1 VKKAISILLPT
12 LFALYCQAQTF
23 TVLQYSKS
31 EGVPSSEVYEI
42 YQDKKGFIWFATDNG
57 VARFDGSEMK
67 TFHTAHGLSD
77 EVVFGFHEDF
87 KGRLWFRTFSG
98 KLSYYENDSIY
109 TYRHN
114 NLLTHLVGQSIIG
127 SIYIDSLERLWFTT
141 LRAKGLYGSISG
153 EGEPQAVF
161 QKDYEVHYQQ
171 MGPHFILGYKQQR
184 LTKISINNKLY
195 SFQHYSGFCS
205 QLQILSVRWKGRL
218 YFSMC
223 QDLYEFDGENFKY
236 ILSKPS
242 AILSLSKDRD
252 DNLWIGYLSGG
263 TERFSEPD
271 FREGWSPE
279 FLRSASVTKVMQDY
293 GKGFWFSTLEHG
305 VFHVPDFSIANYKLD
320 ETKKIQ
326 QVASSDDQVVIATNE
341 GDVIGFGKEA
351 KQLYTKRFSPPVT
364 DLFITSKK
372 YLWVSA
378 NAATYVMDS
387 SYQLKKQHGL
397 TMTSLSEDNEG
408 FIWGLNGH
416 YISYFS
422 PEGKALRFKLTSH
435 HCRKLIVSDSLLLIP
450 SRTGAN
456 LYSREGDLLST
467 VKALDP
473 FKISGMY
480 PLDKSTL
487 IITTI
492 GNGFVLFDMQNKTLK
507 PFPSQNKFIAS
518 NIYTLVKVN
527 SFFWL
532 GTEKGIVRLQADSLL
547 IGVLSFHVL
556 DKKSGV
562 IGNEITHLRYF
573 PPNVWAFSDQGFSIV
588 PASTKEVADTAPQ
601 FYLKYMTASG
611 NPLPM
616 DKTEPHL
623 SYDQNNIQIAFGY
636 IAFRQHTIY
645 SRYRLS
651 SAQNWNYTEAKSIQF
666 NALAPGSYQ
675 LELQYSNDNIIWM
688 PAFTSTAWII
698 ERPLWQTWYFITG
711 IALVVLLLIFL
722 YFKNQVR
729 LYRKHQL
736 KLIQS
741 EIDAIENER
750 SRIAKDLHDS
760 VGTDFT
766 AIKMTVSQLLK
777 KHHEPKSEEIETQFQ
792 STIHEIKSIIYGLSP
807 PGLERYGLIS
817 AVKNYIAKLNDAI
830 PLRIELKAFGPDVK
844 DPRLNIAVFRVL
856 QELISNS
863 LKHSNAQVITL
874 HISSFDDLLNIV
886 YEDNGKGFSWE
897 LANKGLGLY
906 NIESRIQSVNGQLRF
921 DSGPFGISY
930 TIDIP
935 LKKEH
940 QL

>member
-1 VKKAISILLPT
+1 MKKAILILLP
-12 LFALYCQAQTF
+12 ALLALCCQAQTF

-42 YQDKKGFIWFATDNG
+42 YQDRKGFIWFATDNG

-67 TFHTAHGLSD
+67 TFHTAQGLSD
-77 EVVFGFHEDF
+77 EVVFGFYEDF
-87 KGRLWFRTFSG
+87 KGRLWFRTFSA

-114 NLLTHLVGQSIIG
+114 DLLTGLVGQSIIG
-127 SIYIDSLERLWFTT
+127 PLYIDSLDRLWFTT
-141 LRAKGLYGSISG
+141 LRAKGLFGSISNDG
-153 EGEPQAVF
+153 KPDVHY

-171 MGPHFILGYKQQR
+171 MGSGFILGYKQQR
-184 LTKISINNKLY
+184 LSKISLNNKLY
-195 SFQHYSGFCS
+195 SFEHYSVFCS
-205 QLQILSVRWKGRL
+205 QLQVLGVQWKGRL

-236 ILSKPS
+236 ILSKPNP
-242 AILSLSKDRD
+242 ILSLSKDRD

-271 FREGWSPE
+271 FRKSWSPE
-279 FLRSASVTKVMQDY
+279 FLRSASVTKVLQDQ

-305 VFHVPDFSIANYKLD
+305 VFQVPDFSISNYKLD
-320 ETKKIQ
+320 ESKKIQ
-326 QVASSDDQVVIATNE
+326 QVTSSADQVIIATNE
-341 GDVIGFGKEA
+341 GEVIGFDKNA
-351 KQLYTKRFSPPVT
+351 NRLYTKHYSPPIT
-364 DLFITSKK
+364 DLFLASNKD
-372 YLWVSA
+372 LWISA
-378 NAATYVMDS
+378 NGYTYLMDS
-387 SYQLKKQHGL
+387 THQLKKQHIL
-397 TMTSLSEDNEG
+397 SLSSLSEDKKG

-416 YISYFS
+416 YISYYTS
-422 PEGKALRFKLTSH
+422 EGKVLWYKITSH
-435 HCRKLIVSDSLLLIP
+435 HCRQLIASDSVLFIP
-450 SRTGAN
+450 SRTGLN
-456 LYSREGDLLST
+456 IYSREGVLLNA
-467 VKALDP
+467 VKALDN

-480 PLDKSTL
+480 PLDESTL

-492 GNGFVLFDMQNKTLK
+492 GNGFVLFDTQGKSLK
-507 PFPSQNKFIAS
+507 PFSSLSKFIAS
-518 NIYTLVKVN
+518 NIYTLVRVN
-527 SFFWL
+527 SYFWL
-532 GTEKGIVRLQADSLL
+532 GTEKGIIKLHADSLQK
-547 IGVLSFHVL
+547 GVLSFQIL

-562 IGNEITHLRYF
+562 ISNEITDLRYL

-588 PASTKEVADTAPQ
+588 PAATKEISATAPR
-601 FYLKYMTASG
+601 FYLKYITASG
-611 NPLPM
+611 NPLPLN
-616 DKTEPHL
+616 KTEPHL
-623 SYDQNNIQIAFGY
+623 SYHQNNIQVAFGY

-651 SAQNWNYTEAKSIQF
+651 STQNWNYTEGKSIQF
-666 NALAPGSYQ
+666 NALAPGAYQ
-675 LELQYSNDNIIWM
+675 LELQYSNDNITWM
-688 PAFTSTAWII
+688 PAFTSTTWII
-698 ERPLWQTWYFITG
+698 EPPLWQTWYFMTG
-711 IALVVLLLIFL
+711 VALVVLLLVFL
-722 YFKNQVR
+722 YFRNQVS

-766 AIKMTVSQLLK
+766 AIKMMVSQLLK
-777 KHHEPKSEEIETQFQ
+777 KHREPKSEEIETQFQ

-830 PLRIELKAFGPDVK
+830 PLRVELKAFGPEVK

-874 HISSFDDLLNIV
+874 HINSFDDLLNIV

-897 LANKGLGLY
+897 IANKGLGLY
-906 NIESRIQSVNGQLRF
+906 NIESRIQSINGQLRF
-921 DSGPFGISY
+921 ASGPFGISY

-935 LKKEH
+935 LKKE
-940 QL
+940 QPL